1 MSFVDRAG
9 ATRSHALDLLERAVL
24 TVAVVG
30 LFVVGYFTVGRS
42 LDPGRAR
49 TLATPLDGLIPFVA
63 STVWIYIWVF
73 PATLVPV
80 FFVRCRDLFRRTI
93 LAYTVV
99 ISISL
104 ACFVAFPVTSLG
116 LRVDPGTLDASRFS
130 PWAVSVVYALDPPF
144 NLFPSLHLSTATIA
158 AFSAWKA
165 RRSWGT
171 AMFVGVALIG
181 VSICTVKQHF
191 IVDGIAGVALA
202 SAAYAAFM
210 RRYRPEPGTDPAY
223 SWHGP
228 ALFVALVLAVYFGL
242 YVAFRQGS

>member
-9 ATRSHALDLLERAVL
+9 ATRSHAQDLLERAVL
-24 TVAVVG
+24 TLAVVG

-42 LDPGRAR
+42 LDPDRAR
-49 TLATPLDGLIPFVA
+49 SLATPLDGLIPFVA
-63 STVWIYIWVF
+63 STIWIYLWVF

-80 FFVRCRDLFRRTI
+80 FFVRCRDLFRQTV
-93 LAYTVV
+93 LAYAVV
-99 ISISL
+99 ITISL

-116 LRVDPGTLDASRFS
+116 LRVDPKALDVSRFS

-144 NLFPSLHLSTATIA
+144 NLFPSLHLSTATLA
-158 AFSAWKA
+158 ACSAWKA
-165 RRSWGT
+165 RRSWGR
-171 AMFVGVALIG
+171 AMAVGVVLIG

-202 SAAYAAFM
+202 SATYAAFM

-223 SWHGP
+223 SWRGP
-228 ALFVALVLAVYFGL
+228 ALFLALVLAVYLGL
-242 YVAFRQGS
+242 YVAFRRGS

>member
-24 TVAVVG
+24 TLAVVG
-30 LFVVGYFTVGRS
+30 LFIVGYFTVGRS
-42 LDPGRAR
+42 LDPARAHS
-49 TLATPLDGLIPFVA
+49 LATPLDRRIPFIA
-63 STVWIYIWVF
+63 STVWIYLWVF

-80 FFVRCRDLFRRTI
+80 FFVRCRDLFRRTV
-93 LAYTVV
+93 LAYAAV

-104 ACFVAFPVTSLG
+104 VCFVAFPVTSLG
-116 LRVDPGTLDASRFS
+116 LRVDLTTIDVTHFS

-165 RRSWGT
+165 RRSWGA
-171 AMFVGVALIG
+171 AMFAGVALIG

-191 IVDGIAGVALA
+191 LVDGIAGVALA
-202 SAAYAAFM
+202 AAAYAAFM
-210 RRYRPEPGTDPAY
+210 RRYRQDPGTDPAY
-223 SWHGP
+223 SWRGP
-228 ALFVALVLAVYFGL
+228 ALFFALVLAVYIGL
-242 YVAFRQGS
+242 YVAFRRGA